1 MLFVREIFEQLSY
14 SLRRIDILLVQMTSD
29 LVVLLNL
36 QRDLIAIF
44 VNVLVNVFYDFHNR
58 AHFYINVSLI
68 STSEIRVIRNHS
80 AIVKREFTIV
90 EKLYFSCAIILTTT
104 IRRIRI
110 FLNRRSVSKL
120 SRIMLEADVELVF
133 R

>member
-1 MLFVREIFEQLSY
+1 MLLVREILEQLSY
-14 SLRRIDILLVQMTSD
+14 NLRRIDISLVQMTSD

-36 QRDLIAIF
+36 QRDLIAVF
-44 VNVLVNVFYDFHNR
+44 VNVLVNVFHDFHDR
-58 AHFYINVSLI
+58 AHFYIDVSLI

-90 EKLYFSCAIILTTT
+90 KKLDLSCAIVLTTI

-110 FLNRRSVSKL
+110 FLSRRSVSKL
-120 SRIMLEADVELVF
+120 SRITLEADVELVF